1 MRLRKTSRRKRS
13 ERVVILDRDGT
24 IVIDRN
30 YLSDPAGLEFEV
42 GAAEG
47 LRSMYGHGYRLVV
60 ITNQSGIGRG
70 LFSHQRLQEIHDRL
84 RQMVESIGVRL
95 EGIYYCPHLPDA
107 GCLCRKPQIEL
118 FNRAASEL
126 GFDPSSAVVIGDKM
140 TDIEFG
146 HRAGAATVLVGAD
159 SSRLAHGPKP
169 DFIVRDLVQAV
180 EVIASG

>member
-1 MRLRKTSRRKRS
+1 MTLRKTSTRKRS
-13 ERVVILDRDGT
+13 EKVVILDRDGT

-84 RQMVESIGVRL
+84 RQMVESIGVTL
-95 EGIYYCPHLPDA
+95 
-107 GCLCRKPQIEL
+107 
-118 FNRAASEL
+118 
-126 GFDPSSAVVIGDKM
+126 
-140 TDIEFG
+140 
-146 HRAGAATVLVGAD
+146 
-159 SSRLAHGPKP
+159 
-169 DFIVRDLVQAV
+169 
-180 EVIASG
+180 